1 MAYQI
6 HEMSGSLFRSK
17 EKRSDKSP
25 DYTGSCVI
33 HGKKFNVSGW
43 IKQSGSGVKYMSLA
57 FTADGGGPSQQ
68 QAKSSS
74 APANTPAA
82 TSSAPS
88 GKASNR
94 SAPSGSDDEIPF

>member
-82 TSSAPS
+82 TSSAPQN
-88 GKASNR
+88 GNASNR
-94 SAPSGSDDEIPF
+94 SGSDDVIPF

>member
-6 HEMSGSLFRSK
+6 HEMSGSLFRCK

-57 FTADGGGPSQQ
+57 FTVDGGGPAQQ
-68 QAKSSS
+68 SKSS
-74 APANTPAA
+74 AAPAA
-82 TSSAPS
+82 TSSAPQN
-88 GKASNR
+88 GNAPNR
-94 SAPSGSDDEIPF
+94 SGSDDVIPF